1 MGDFIAMQLVRHDL
15 PRFAAITSQQALE
28 KPLCSSTITLGLEVH
43 IDYLAILTFP
53 VKISSLVSTEYEASV
68 DYASL
73 ALLRQDSR

>member
-1 MGDFIAMQLVRHDL
+1 MNPSPLPQAIALFHSGDA
-15 PRFAAITSQQALE
+15 PALFV
-28 KPLCSSTITLGLEVH
+28 PSGFTLGLSVGK
-43 IDYLAILTFP
+43 YRLAILTFP